1 MLEKLRER
9 TPFRKSKET
18 LKAEIQALDGEIVQI
33 ECNIARYREE
43 IRAAL
48 TYRERVQKSVS
59 SHAYFVNRKRSAN
72 YLARLENKK
81 HNAGTRRAILK
92 EILTQR
98 NPQIIKE

>member
-43 IRAAL
+43 RRAAL
-48 TYRERVQKSVS
+48 EYQKRAQKPVP
-59 SHAYFVNRKRSAN
+59 SHAYFVNPNIAAGYLLILGFKKARAERRRARLKEL
-72 YLARLENKK
+72 LAR
-81 HNAGTRRAILK
+81 
-92 EILTQR
+92 R
-98 NPQIIKE
+98 NPQIKE